1 MSLMGGLIL
10 IIACLIV
17 SQFHCINVKKWRVQR
32 WGGDSNPYKFAGC
45 AAASFSAGERM
56 TALPPHHA
64 IRSFRT

>member
-1 MSLMGGLIL
+1 LL
-10 IIACLIV
+10 AKFRCTDV
-17 SQFHCINVKKWRVQR
+17 RKWRVQR

-64 IRSFRT
+64 IGSFKT